1 MMNQRM
7 TLVLAGALTA
17 FVVVL
22 MAGVGLTVAAKSL
35 TTTNAAAQQSQAPD
49 AAVQPQSPASNAI
62 NVQLTPGQAAAVA
75 RGVAPNAKLVSAPQL
90 VNFQGTVAY
99 EVGLNQG
106 NVYVDANSGKVLLN
120 SAATNS
126 AAPAR
131 IGGGERSGERGNTQ
145 QRVGD
150 NDD

>member
-1 MMNQRM
+1 MNQRM

-35 TTTNAAAQQSQAPD
+35 TTTSAAAQQSQALD
-49 AAVQPQSPASNAI
+49 AAVQPQSPASNVI

-75 RGVAPNAKLVSAPQL
+75 RGVAPNAKLVSVPQL

-120 SAATNS
+120 GAATNV

-131 IGGGERSGERGNTQ
+131 IGGGERSSERGSTQ
-145 QRVGD
+145 PRVGD

>member
-1 MMNQRM
+1 MNQRM

-22 MAGVGLTVAAKSL
+22 MVGVGLTVAAKSIV
-35 TTTNAAAQQSQAPD
+35 TASAATQLLD

-62 NVQLTPGQAAAVA
+62 NVQLTPDQAAAVA
-75 RGVAPNAKLVSAPQL
+75 MGIAPNATLIRAPEL

-120 SAATNS
+120 SGATNS

-131 IGGGERSGERGNTQ
+131 IGSGERSGERGNTQ
-145 QRVGD
+145 LRVGD

>member
-1 MMNQRM
+1 MNQRM

-35 TTTNAAAQQSQAPD
+35 ATSSATAQQSQLSNAV
-49 AAVQPQSPASNAI
+49 VQPQSPASNAI
-62 NVQLTPGQAAAVA
+62 NVQLTPDQAAAVA
-75 RGVAPNAKLVSAPQL
+75 MGIAPNATLTRAPEL
-90 VNFQGTVAY
+90 VNFQGAVAY

-106 NVYVDANSGKVLLN
+106 NVYIDANSGKVLLN

-131 IGGGERSGERGNTQ
+131 IGGGERSGERSNTQ
-145 QRVGD
+145 PRIGD